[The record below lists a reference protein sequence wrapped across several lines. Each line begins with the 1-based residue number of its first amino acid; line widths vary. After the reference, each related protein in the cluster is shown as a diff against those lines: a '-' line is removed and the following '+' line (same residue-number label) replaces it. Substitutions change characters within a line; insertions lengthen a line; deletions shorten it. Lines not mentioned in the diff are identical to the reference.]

1 MPPKWI
7 PDPFVWSNYSEAF
20 RAVAFHEYIWNT
32 ARIVFFAT
40 AGTLVTASLAAYS
53 FARLRFPLREPLFL
67 LVLSTIMLPSI
78 VTLIPTFIV
87 FRTLGWIDTFMPL
100 IVPLW
105 FGGGA
110 FNIFLFRQF
119 FMTIPLELDEAA
131 RIDGASN
138 FRIYWGVILPLSKPV
153 LATIA
158 VFAFIHHWNDF
169 FEPLIYL
176 QSPENW
182 TMAIGLRGFRGLY
195 STEWNL
201 MMAASTA
208 HDSATLDSVLLCSAL
223 FCQRHPNERI
233 GGTMKNGKN
242 LVVDT
247 DIHPAVNRER
257 VQSRLAEPWRTR
269 YAGGNSGP
277 GNLGWW
283 NPMGVERSDVRTEN
297 GQTIHG
303 DPALLAEL
311 FLDKY
316 EIDYGNLSSRRR
328 LAHGAVAGAGILPRL
343 LSARSMT
350 CSQRSGYRQAPAFAL
365 RWRYTHTCRR
375 WLWPKY
381 TAWAAIRSLCRCSC
395 RARRA
400 FPGVS
405 ESSIRS
411 TKRRA
416 NMGWRLRSIPALKGS
431 GCQGNLTRPAIP
443 PAISSGIRRW

>member
-1 MPPKWI
+1 MPSMRSRAAIDLIWSGFWYMVLSLLALTLALPLVWLISTSLKTGGQTFLMPPKWI
-7 PDPFVWSNYSEAF
+7 PDPFVWSNYAEAF
-20 RAVAFHEYIWNT
+20 RAVAFHEYFWNT
-32 ARIVFFAT
+32 IRIVFFAT
-40 AGTLVTASLAAYS
+40 TGALLTASLAAYA

-87 FRTLGWIDTFMPL
+87 FRTLGWIDTLLPL

-158 VFAFIHHWNDF
+158 VFAFIHNWNDF

-208 HDSATLDSVLLCSAL
+208 
-223 FCQRHPNERI
+223 
-233 GGTMKNGKN
+233 M
-242 LVVDT
+242 
-247 DIHPAVNRER
+247 
-257 VQSRLAEPWRTR
+257 
-269 YAGGNSGP
+269 
-277 GNLGWW
+277 
-283 NPMGVERSDVRTEN
+283 
-297 GQTIHG
+297 
-303 DPALLAEL
+303 
-311 FLDKY
+311 
-316 EIDYGNLSSRRR
+316 
-328 LAHGAVAGAGILPRL
+328 ILPL
-343 LSARSMT
+343 LILFFFA
-350 CSQRSGYRQAPAFAL
+350 QRYF
-365 RWRYTHTCRR
+365 
-375 WLWPKY
+375 
-381 TAWAAIRSLCRCSC
+381 
-395 RARRA
+395 
-400 FPGVS
+400 V
-405 ESSIRS
+405 
-411 TKRRA
+411 
-416 NMGWRLRSIPALKGS
+416 
-431 GCQGNLTRPAIP
+431 
-443 PAISSGIRRW
+443 SGIQMSGLAGK

>member
-1 MPPKWI
+1 MALMRSRATTELIWAGIWYVILSFVALTLALPLVWLISTSLKTGSQTFLMPPKWI
-7 PDPFVWSNYSEAF
+7 PDPFVWSNYAEAF
-20 RAVAFHEYIWNT
+20 RAVAFHEYFWNT
-32 ARIVFFAT
+32 IRIVFFAT
-40 AGTLVTASLAAYS
+40 TGALLTASLAAYA

-158 VFAFIHHWNDF
+158 VFAFIHNWNDF

-208 HDSATLDSVLLCSAL
+208 
-223 FCQRHPNERI
+223 
-233 GGTMKNGKN
+233 M
-242 LVVDT
+242 
-247 DIHPAVNRER
+247 
-257 VQSRLAEPWRTR
+257 
-269 YAGGNSGP
+269 
-277 GNLGWW
+277 
-283 NPMGVERSDVRTEN
+283 
-297 GQTIHG
+297 
-303 DPALLAEL
+303 
-311 FLDKY
+311 
-316 EIDYGNLSSRRR
+316 
-328 LAHGAVAGAGILPRL
+328 ILPL
-343 LSARSMT
+343 LILFFFA
-350 CSQRSGYRQAPAFAL
+350 QRYF
-365 RWRYTHTCRR
+365 
-375 WLWPKY
+375 
-381 TAWAAIRSLCRCSC
+381 
-395 RARRA
+395 
-400 FPGVS
+400 V
-405 ESSIRS
+405 
-411 TKRRA
+411 
-416 NMGWRLRSIPALKGS
+416 
-431 GCQGNLTRPAIP
+431 
-443 PAISSGIRRW
+443 SGIQMSGLAGK